1 MKISINN
8 PVYLN
13 EIGRRSNQEDS
24 IYPEIGQATTESKI
38 FIVCDGMGGHEH
50 GEVASQTVCHALSDY
65 INHHWDGRFFSDDLW
80 YDALQATI
88 CQINK
93 LDDDSVRKPGTTMT
107 FLCLHRGGVLVA
119 HIGDSRI
126 YHIRPSEQRILYK
139 SRDHSLVYDLF
150 LAGEITQE
158 EMTTYDKKNVLTRAI
173 LPNMDREP
181 KADIAH
187 ITDVQAGDY
196 FVLCTDGLLEKMSD
210 QELIG
215 LFTKNSSNEK
225 KCHDLLQMTQ
235 DNADNHS
242 AYIIQI
248 RDIEAEEGDEQLI
261 NDESITRSNAIL
273 LEKREETKNKSGK
286 HNILRKI
293 ANWFNS

>member
-107 FLCLHRGGVLVA
+107 FLCLHHGGVLVA

-181 KADIAH
+181 KADIVH
-187 ITDVQAGDY
+187 ITDIQDGDY
-196 FVLCTDGLLEKMSD
+196 FILCSDGLLEKTSD
-210 QELIG
+210 QELID
-215 LFTKNSSNEK
+215 LFTQNSSNEE
-225 KCHDLLQMTQ
+225 KCQELLQMTQ

-248 RDIEAEEGDEQLI
+248 SDIEAENGDEQLF
-261 NDESITRSNAIL
+261 NDEAITRSNAIL
-273 LEKREETKNKSGK
+273 LERSVELVHKPFRHK
-286 HNILRKI
+286 IFRKI
-293 ANWFNS
+293 TSWFKS

>member
-13 EIGRRSNQEDS
+13 EIGRRLNQEDS

-38 FIVCDGMGGHEH
+38 FIVCDGMGGHEY
-50 GEVASQTVCHALSDY
+50 GEVASQTVCHTLSDY
-65 INHHWDGRFFSDDLW
+65 INHHWDGEYFSDDLL
-80 YDALQATI
+80 YDALHATM

-107 FLCLHRGGVLVA
+107 FLCLHHGGVLVA

-181 KADIAH
+181 KADIVH
-187 ITDVQAGDY
+187 ITDIQDGDY
-196 FVLCTDGLLEKMSD
+196 FILCSDGLLEKTSD
-210 QELIG
+210 QELID
-215 LFTKNSSNEK
+215 LFTQNSSNEE
-225 KCHDLLQMTQ
+225 KCQELLQMTQ

-248 RDIEAEEGDEQLI
+248 SDIEAENGDEQLF
-261 NDESITRSNAIL
+261 NDEAITRSNAIL
-273 LEKREETKNKSGK
+273 LERNEEFVRKPFRHK
-286 HNILRKI
+286 IFRKI
-293 ANWFNS
+293 TSWFKS

>member
-1 MKISINN
+1 MIIKIHQPHCIQELGS
-8 PVYLN
+8 
-13 EIGRRSNQEDS
+13 RSNQEDS
-24 IYPEIGQATTESKI
+24 VYPLDGSATNQDRF
-38 FIVCDGMGGHEH
+38 FILCDGMGGHEH

-65 INHHWDGRFFSDDLW
+65 INNHWDGGYFSDDLL

-126 YHIRPSEQRILYK
+126 YHIRPSKQCILYK

-158 EMTTYDKKNVLTRAI
+158 EMTTYNKKNVLTRAI

-187 ITDVQAGDY
+187 ITDIQAGDY
-196 FVLCTDGLLEKMSD
+196 FILCTDGLLEKMSD
-210 QELIG
+210 QELID
-215 LFTKNSSNEK
+215 LFTKNSSNEE
-225 KCHDLLQMTQ
+225 KCQDLFQMTQ
-235 DNADNHS
+235 ENADNHS

-248 RDIEAEEGDEQLI
+248 RDIEAEDGDEQLI
-261 NDESITRSNAIL
+261 NDEAITKSNALL

-286 HNILRKI
+286 HNILREI